1 MGDPPGGPPDRDP
14 PLIVRVEPDSGAVL
28 AQPPRAVNVI
38 LSEVV
43 NERIAAQK
51 PDIGGA
57 VILSP
62 ARGLVNVSW
71 HRDRLEVKP
80 KEGFRLGRVYR
91 LEILP
96 VLTDLRQNRMREGRL
111 VVFSTGPAIPAS
123 RLSGAL
129 VDWAGGRA
137 GAAQLV
143 EAVLLPDSLPYRA
156 ATDSSG
162 TFDLPLV
169 PPGEYLVY
177 GVIDQN
183 NDRARGPR
191 EAFDTVRVVL
201 ADTASVELF
210 AFTHDTTGP
219 RLRTIETGDSI
230 TVKLVFDRPLDPTL
244 VLDSTMVTVTLQQD
258 STMPLP
264 VAGVYTQ
271 RGLDS
276 LRARETA
283 ARDSA
288 RAAAARDTTRAA
300 GAPAARDT
308 AAPAGRPGPQRPV
321 TRAPGGAPAPRA
333 DSTRVMHMLARRPP
347 PTDTRFVRL
356 GVPLVVDTRYT
367 IVVDGARSLSG
378 ISGTARGQLNVQ
390 RPREPARRP
399 RRPPADST
407 RAPTDT
413 AAARADSTRE
423 RTDTL
428 GARRDTVPA
437 PADTARPRRDSTRTP
452 ADSTRRRP

>member
-1 MGDPPGGPPDRDP
+1 VRLGALALAGLAVACASTGDPPGGPPDQDP
-14 PLIVRVEPDSGAVL
+14 PVIVSVEPESGAVL
-28 AQPPRAVNVI
+28 DRPPGAANV
-38 LSEVV
+38 LLNEVV
-43 NERIAAQK
+43 NERIAAQR

-62 ARGLVNVSW
+62 ARGLVTVSW
-71 HRDRLEVKP
+71 HRDRIEVKP
-80 KEGFRLGRVYR
+80 KEGFRPGRVYR

-129 VDWAGGRA
+129 VDWPAGRA
-137 GAAQLV
+137 GAAQLI
-143 EAVLLPDSLPYRA
+143 EAVLLPDSLGYRA

-183 NDRARGPR
+183 NDRVRGPR
-191 EAFDTVRVVL
+191 EAFDTVRVTL

-219 RLRTIETGDSI
+219 RLRSVESVDSV
-230 TVKLVFDRPLDPTL
+230 TVRLVFDRPLDPTL
-244 VLDSTMVTVTLQQD
+244 SLDSTMVTVTPQED
-258 STMPLP
+258 STTLLP

-276 LRARETA
+276 VRAREA
-283 ARDSA
+283 P
-288 RAAAARDTTRAA
+288 ARDTTRAA
-300 GAPAARDT
+300 AAAPSDT
-308 AAPAGRPGPQRPV
+308 AAAPVARAGPRRPV
-321 TRAPGGAPAPRA
+321 ARATGEAPAPRR

-356 GVPLVVDTRYT
+356 GAPLVPGARYA

-378 ISGTARGQLNVQ
+378 IAGAARGQLS
-390 RPREPARRP
+390 A
-399 RRPPADST
+399 
-407 RAPTDT
+407 
-413 AAARADSTRE
+413 
-423 RTDTL
+423 
-428 GARRDTVPA
+428 
-437 PADTARPRRDSTRTP
+437 ARPRRDSTRTP
-452 ADSTRRRP
+452 ADSTRTPADSTRRRRP

>member
-1 MGDPPGGPPDRDP
+1 VRLGALALAGLAVACASTGDPPGGPPDQDP
-14 PLIVRVEPDSGAVL
+14 PVIVSVEPESGAVL
-28 AQPPRAVNVI
+28 ERPPGAANVL

-43 NERIAAQK
+43 NERIAAQR

-62 ARGLVNVSW
+62 ARGLVTVSW
-71 HRDRLEVKP
+71 HRDRIEVKP
-80 KEGFRLGRVYR
+80 KEGFRPGRVYR
-91 LEILP
+91 LEIFP

-129 VDWAGGRA
+129 VDWPAGRA
-137 GAAQLV
+137 GAAQLI
-143 EAVLLPDSLPYRA
+143 EAVLLPDSLGYRA
-156 ATDSSG
+156 ATDSTG

-183 NDRARGPR
+183 SDRVRGPR
-191 EAFDTVRVVL
+191 EAFDTVRVTL

-219 RLRTIETGDSI
+219 RLRSVESVDSV
-230 TVKLVFDRPLDPTL
+230 TVRLVFDRPLDPTL
-244 VLDSTMVTVTLQQD
+244 SLDSTMVTVTPQQD
-258 STMPLP
+258 STTLLR

-276 LRARETA
+276 VRAREA
-283 ARDSA
+283 P
-288 RAAAARDTTRAA
+288 ARDTTRAVA
-300 GAPAARDT
+300 AAPSDT
-308 AAPAGRPGPQRPV
+308 AAARVARAGPQGRV
-321 TRAPGGAPAPRA
+321 TRATGEAPAPRA

-356 GVPLVVDTRYT
+356 GAPLVPDARYA

-378 ISGTARGQLNVQ
+378 IAGAARGQLSV
-390 RPREPARRP
+390 
-399 RRPPADST
+399 
-407 RAPTDT
+407 
-413 AAARADSTRE
+413 
-423 RTDTL
+423 
-428 GARRDTVPA
+428 
-437 PADTARPRRDSTRTP
+437 ARPRRDSTRTP
-452 ADSTRRRP
+452 ADSTRTPADATHRRRP